1 MNQERYRI
9 ERLGPPPDELA
20 GTIAQSGDEWLMV
33 RNHDDEPMCVYATK
47 AEADRALAEA
57 NAEAQRPAVAG
68 TLPPLVGLS
77 DGGEA

>member
-68 TLPPLVGLS
+68 TLPPLVGHS
-77 DGGEA
+77 VASK

>member
-57 NAEAQRPAVAG
+57 NAPAEARCKASPPAGCSEVQ
-68 TLPPLVGLS
+68 S
-77 DGGEA
+77 C

>member
-57 NAEAQRPAVAG
+57 NPTGLRCAG
-68 TLPPLVGLS
+68 LDAHKQDQVVGHLDS
-77 DGGEA
+77 

>member
-1 MNQERYRI
+1 MKQERYRI

-20 GTIAQSGDEWLMV
+20 GTVAPSGDEWLMV

-57 NAEAQRPAVAG
+57 N
-68 TLPPLVGLS
+68 
-77 DGGEA
+77 DGGES